1 MDIRVF
7 SGDADDDQLDNVVV
21 AQLDVP
27 DVEALG
33 DAGCRA
39 ILEAVLGHLAQSPL
53 RPDNAPGSWTFA
65 LVEDDEMVML
75 EHAIYQQAALFPE
88 LHELI
93 HALVRAT
100 AVGAHRHRA
109 WADDET
115 PTGAAGA
122 SSLALQA
129 RRWIPAYLQYLRE
142 CDLDHEVHQ
151 GAELDAI
158 VQTHGWNDDTIAL
171 AVARLTC
178 CCGQFGEEQVE
189 EWYEEQGLDECLA
202 SDHGREAFLAE
213 ARRVLG
219 QPPTGGRGR
228 LDRATGA
235 RVWTEEDLESQLELF
250 EAYLVEDDLEELRQH
265 ALAAAG
271 LGD

>member
-1 MDIRVF
+1 MDVRIF
-7 SGDADDDQLDNVVV
+7 SGGAGDDQLDNVVV
-21 AQLDVP
+21 AQLDMP

-33 DAGCRA
+33 DTACRT
-39 ILEAVLGHLAQSPL
+39 ILEAVLAHLAQSPL
-53 RPDNAPGSWTFA
+53 QSDNAPGQWTFA

-88 LHELI
+88 LHDLI
-93 HALVRAT
+93 HAVVRAT
-100 AVGAHRHRA
+100 AVGAHGHRP

-122 SSLALQA
+122 SALALQA
-129 RRWIPAYLQYLRE
+129 QRWIPAYLQYLRE

-158 VQTHGWNDDTIAL
+158 VQTHGWNDDTIGL

-178 CCGQFGEEQVE
+178 CCGQFGDEQVG
-189 EWYEEQGLDECLA
+189 EWYEELGLDACLE
-202 SDHGREAFLAE
+202 SDHGREAFIAQ
-213 ARRVLG
+213 ARRALG
-219 QPPTGGRGR
+219 QPPTGGQGR

-235 RVWTEEDLESQLELF
+235 RVWTVEDLESQLELF
-250 EAYLVEDDLEELRQH
+250 EAYIVEDAFDALRKH
-265 ALAAAG
+265 AMAAAG
-271 LGD
+271 LDD